1 MLQIHLAHE
10 PSGAQLHR
18 CSLLVMKSHEVSLAT
33 VSKKVKTLI
42 SPLKKKHVNTV
53 QELVDILYPLCRF
66 IVSLQS
72 LYALSYAMR

>member
-10 PSGAQLHR
+10 PSGSHFF
-18 CSLLVMKSHEVSLAT
+18 LLAMQSHEVSLAT
-33 VSKKVKTLI
+33 VSKKVKILI

-66 IVSLQS
+66 IVSFQS